1 MDSVNNQANKPSIL
15 SSAWEGFK
23 ATVGSFFSGL
33 SPTTWFG
40 SKTTSLAG
48 SFMRE
53 GSQYAAMGDPC
64 GSFVYVEPVKTQ
76 TEYGK
81 SYHFDA
87 EPMKEKTAAS
97 AMRYAAA
104 IWVTEGFVN
113 SGIDPI
119 NTAGTYDAKKNV
131 AEKDDFKYVACT
143 EIPGQE
149 PIYTGN
155 NADIDTGAIEGNLE
169 VSTEKGVNYYVDHES
184 GLAFT
189 ALKNHRTGEIV
200 ISFPGL
206 GGGAGI
212 PGIKGDESRLA
223 AFTNAQLSAVT
234 KQLVGDVPQCY
245 KQAAAIVAQLKT
257 KNPDAKVTTTGF
269 SFGGSVAQYAAL
281 KHESDHPNSG
291 NPVTA
296 HCFNGLAIG
305 AGLQRD
311 IGDATLE
318 KADERITHYGTE
330 GDWVTDLT
338 GIKTLD
344 KILGFIGFRTPGN
357 YGKKH
362 VLPPADKN
370 QSLAERHIGIRRNML
385 DHSGWLPK
393 NPVAQSA

>member
-1 MDSVNNQANKPSIL
+1 MDSVNNQANKPSML
-15 SSAWEGFK
+15 SSAGEGFK

-40 SKTTSLAG
+40 SKTTSMAG
-48 SFMRE
+48 SLMSE
-53 GSQYAAMGDPC
+53 GFAYGGIADPC
-64 GSFVYVEPVKTQ
+64 GTFVYVEPVKTP
-76 TEYGK
+76 EYGK

-87 EPMKEKTAAS
+87 EDMSQETAAS

-104 IWVTEGFVN
+104 IQVTTESVIR
-113 SGIDPI
+113 GINPLNLA
-119 NTAGTYDAKKNV
+119 NTRGVEDNV
-131 AEKDDFKYVACT
+131 DEKDDFEYVT
-143 EIPGQE
+143 FTKIPGQD

-155 NADIDTGAIEGNLE
+155 NANINIDTIEGKLTLIE
-169 VSTEKGVNYYVDHES
+169 DKGVNYYVDHES

-189 ALKNHRTGEIV
+189 ALTDSRTGEIV
-200 ISFPGL
+200 VSFPGL
-206 GGGAGI
+206 GGGAQI
-212 PGIKGDESRLA
+212 PGIKGDEGRLA

-245 KQAAAIVAQLKT
+245 KQAAAIVAQLKDN
-257 KNPDAKVTTTGF
+257 NPNAKVTTTGF

-305 AGLQRD
+305 AGLQKD
-311 IGDATLE
+311 VGDTTLN
-318 KADERITHYGTE
+318 KADERITHYGTG

-357 YGKKH
+357 YGKKY
-362 VLPPADKN
+362 VLPPAKKN
-370 QSLAERHIGIRRNML
+370 EPLSNRHAGIMNNML
-385 DHSGWLPK
+385 NKSGWKPE
-393 NPVAQSA
+393 N